1 MSCTGGVCSAAEREI
16 RELENRLQELR
27 RKNRETFNQ
36 ESPSSNVLDALLS
49 SKSSAEV
56 DAAVLHSKLCTF
68 KIRDFGMSKR
78 ATYRTMRTTT
88 LQVMV
93 VVDTTGRLR
102 LYSAESGAD
111 LLPGGFNLEHSSRV
125 TALGHEGLDTNFP
138 LIVTG
143 AEDGSMHVTRIEMWK
158 RGKLILGLMRPMT
171 NETKAAAEAE
181 ADDDRIKAAGSVTSK
196 FFLPLDDGPVASRV
210 QHLPFAHSTVI
221 IVKPKSSTTLREHQ
235 IVVGD
240 SHGVLHSLNCSGYA
254 RARHVVSDDSAAPL
268 SHILNPQSGQLY
280 ALASRNEVSLVMV
293 GRGVRRQS
301 APCRAPGRI
310 TGIAFDPASVRFLY
324 VSTSTGAVLKFNTRK
339 RIVTKRS
346 GGGGI
351 SGATIMGGRGSSSRE
366 ECVLETVLAEAGGH
380 EADDKDVVTAGSNAL
395 AISGSALLWLPS
407 SRECALT
414 AFNTS
419 APASS
424 TSSSVGVSSLLGVKS
439 VASAG
444 DVWSGGGG
452 GLAALFGSLTGLGR
466 GPAPAPSKEGPLLG
480 CHFSATA
487 HLGASKATT
496 GQPPPPQPDALVALT
511 FHTQKSRGTL
521 ARLVVLH
528 SSIPSLQPSGLGS
541 FGGAWWMELLKGPAL
556 AAMAGLFML
565 MRFSSRKRGR
575 AFSNKKDRRGGK
587 DGQVRAML
595 ATGSGSVRDISQHPA
610 ISTEYSSFSS
620 SSPPAAGGDA
630 APSSS
635 SSSFSSSAAR
645 RETAPSSLD
654 ALYTEARR
662 VNGAPTDE

>member
-1 MSCTGGVCSAAEREI
+1 MSCANGVCSAAEREI
-16 RELENRLQELR
+16 RELESRLQELR
-27 RKNRETFNQ
+27 RKKG
-36 ESPSSNVLDALLS
+36 SPTTSSEVGGNVLSALLS
-49 SKSSAEV
+49 SKAAAEV
-56 DAAVLHSKLCTF
+56 DAAVLHSKLCIF
-68 KIRDFGMSKR
+68 KVRDFGVSKR

-181 ADDDRIKAAGSVTSK
+181 ADDDRIKAVGSMSNK
-196 FFLPLDDGPVASRV
+196 FFLPLDDGPVATRV

-240 SHGVLHSLNCSGYA
+240 SHGVLHNLNCSGYA
-254 RARHVVSDDSAAPL
+254 RARHVVLADETAATPL
-268 SHILNPQSGQLY
+268 SNILNPQNGQLY

-293 GRGVRRQS
+293 GRGVRKQS

-310 TGIAFDPASVRFLY
+310 TGIAFDPISVRFLY

-339 RIVTKRS
+339 RIVSKNS
-346 GGGGI
+346 GGAGI
-351 SGATIMGGRGSSSRE
+351 SGAIIMGGKGSSSRE
-366 ECVLETVLAEAGGH
+366 ECVLESVLAEASVP
-380 EADDKDVVTAGSNAL
+380 ESEDKGVVTAGSNAL
-395 AISGSALLWLPS
+395 AVSGSALLWLPS
-407 SRECALT
+407 SRECAIT
-414 AFNTS
+414 AFNLS
-419 APASS
+419 APASAS
-424 TSSSVGVSSLLGVKS
+424 ASSRLGVKS
-439 VASAG
+439 VAPAG
-444 DVWSGGGG
+444 DVWSGGGVG
-452 GLAALFGSLTGLGR
+452 VAALFGSLARLGQ
-466 GPAPAPSKEGPLLG
+466 PPAPSSDAALRG

-487 HLGASKATT
+487 MLGASKAAT
-496 GQPPPPQPDALVALT
+496 GQPPPPQPDSLVALT
-511 FHTQKSRGTL
+511 FHTQRSHG
-521 ARLVVLH
+521 ARASLVVLH
-528 SSIPSLQPSGLGS
+528 SSIPAAQPVGLGS
-541 FGGAWWMELLKGPAL
+541 FAGAWWMDLLKGPAL
-556 AAMAGLFML
+556 AAVAGLFML
-565 MRFSSRKRGR
+565 MRFNFRKRGG
-575 AFSNKKDRRGGK
+575 AFSNKKDRRK
-587 DGQVRAML
+587 DSQVRAML
-595 ATGSGSVRDISQHPA
+595 AAGQGSVRDISKHPSVSA
-610 ISTEYSSFSS
+610 DYSSFSS
-620 SSPPAAGGDA
+620 SSSSSSPAPAAAGGDA

-635 SSSFSSSAAR
+635 SSSSSSAAR

-662 VNGAPTDE
+662 VNGVPSDE